1 MRSIITSL
9 IVVAILSV
17 AFSAGMPAAENPIVP
32 EGAMLELLFT
42 RTAKLDGGLTEGPA
56 VAPDGSIYFTDM
68 PNGPAG
74 GMILR
79 FDPATRK
86 TTVFTADSGKANG
99 LTFDS
104 KGELLAC
111 EGADYGGR
119 CVARWNIETGKKKIV
134 ADRFQGKKF
143 NAPND
148 LCVDTKGR
156 IYFTDPRYL
165 GDEPRELEHRG
176 VYRIHTDGSVIEITH
191 DIEKPNGIALS
202 PDEKT
207 LYVGDHNNG
216 TDKIDPTA
224 PLPKPGA
231 MKVYAFPLDAA
242 GLVHGNRRTLVDFGN
257 ENGCD
262 GMCVDIKGNVYLTC
276 RSLKRPGL
284 MVVNPQGQELAFVPT
299 GPANQKPGKDPLG
312 LPSNCEFGIG
322 GEDTMLYLTVD
333 KSLYRIRLKVAGYH
347 VPFEK

>member
-1 MRSIITSL
+1 MCQIVTSL
-9 IVVAILSV
+9 LVAITL
-17 AFSAGMPAAENPIVP
+17 ATTCAGPSGAAENPIVP
-32 EGAMLELLFT
+32 DGAKLELLFT
-42 RTAKLDGGLTEGPA
+42 RTAKLTGGLTEGPA

-68 PNGPAG
+68 PFGSDP

-99 LTFDS
+99 LTCNAD
-104 KGELLAC
+104 GELVAC

-119 CVARWNIETGKKKIV
+119 RVSRWNIKTGKRQTI
-134 ADRFQGKKF
+134 ADKYQGKRF

-148 LCVDTKGR
+148 LCIDTKGR
-156 IYFTDPRYL
+156 IYFSDPRYL
-165 GDEPRELEHRG
+165 GDEPRELAHRA
-176 VYRIHTDGSVIEITH
+176 VYRIDSDGTVTEVTH
-191 DIEKPNGIALS
+191 DVEKPNGVALS

-216 TDKIDPTA
+216 TDKIDPAA
-224 PLPKPGA
+224 PPPKTGA
-231 MKVYAFPLDAA
+231 MKVLAFPLGEN
-242 GLVHGNRRTLVDFGN
+242 GLVAGPKKTLVDFGT

-262 GMCVDIKGNVYLTC
+262 GICVDVQGNIYLTC

-284 MVVNPQGQELAFVPT
+284 MVIDPAGKELAFVPT
-299 GPANQKPGKDPLG
+299 GPPNQTAGQEPVG

-322 GEDTMLYLTVD
+322 SEDTMLYLTVD
-333 KSLYRIRLKVAGYH
+333 KSLYRIRLKLAGYH
-347 VPFEK
+347 VPFKK